1 MLVTVGDLVEDVV
14 VWTRDATRLGTDTAA
29 TIERRR
35 GGSAANVAAFAA
47 AVGTAS
53 RFIGRV
59 GDDAAGR
66 GLADALAADG
76 VDARV
81 QRAGRTGTIVVVV
94 DQAGE
99 RSFLS
104 DRGAAI
110 NLADVP
116 DDWLD
121 GVRWLH
127 VPAYAVQA
135 GALRDTVCDLAAEA
149 HGRGATVSVDASSV
163 AVLEAHGLDPFRRW
177 LAAMAPQ
184 VLLANADE
192 ADFLDLSDPTARPH
206 QAWTIV
212 KQGPA
217 PVLVH
222 PPDRSDAVEVPV
234 PAVTDVRDATG
245 AGDAFAAGFIAARL
259 DGAEPIAAAR
269 AGISLAQRVLHHPGA
284 SLADTH

>member
-14 VWTRDATRLGTDTAA
+14 VWTHGVTRVGTDTAA

-59 GDDAAGR
+59 GDDRAGH

-76 VDARV
+76 VDVRV

-94 DQAGE
+94 DEVGE
-99 RSFLS
+99 RSFLT
-104 DRGAAI
+104 DRGAAVD
-110 NLADVP
+110 LADVA

-127 VPAYAVQA
+127 VPAYAAQA
-135 GALRDTVCDLAAEA
+135 GALADTVCDLAAEA

-163 AVLEAHGLDPFRRW
+163 AVLEAHGLNSFRRW
-177 LAAMAPQ
+177 LAAMAPH

-192 ADFLDLSDPTARPH
+192 AAFLELDDPAARPH

-212 KQGPA
+212 KRGPA
-217 PVLVH
+217 PILVH
-222 PPDRSDAVEVPV
+222 APDRSDPVEVPV
-234 PAVTDVRDATG
+234 PAVADVRDATG

-259 DGAEPIAAAR
+259 HGAEPIAAAR
-269 AGISLAQRVLHHPGA
+269 AGISLAQRVLRRPGA
-284 SLADTH
+284 SLADPQ